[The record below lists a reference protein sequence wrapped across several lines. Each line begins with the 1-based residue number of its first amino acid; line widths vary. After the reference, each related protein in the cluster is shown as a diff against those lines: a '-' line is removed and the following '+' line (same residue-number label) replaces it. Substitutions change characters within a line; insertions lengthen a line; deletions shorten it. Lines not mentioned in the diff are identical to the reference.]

1 MTYLFRDNLQKYLSL
16 NLPKPMQVV
25 FAILSLVVAVPL
37 INFLVN
43 WNEGMH
49 LPAFLNDIETWMRT
63 SEDAAAKVTE
73 KLLSG
78 TAWIDLISN
87 LVIIALMAGIG
98 EELFFR
104 GLLQSMFTDLI
115 KGNKDVV
122 SKKRLAWS
130 KHAAIWV
137 IAFIFSAIHLQ
148 FYGFIPRM
156 LLGVWFGYLL
166 LWTGSIWIPII
177 AHFTNNALSTIF
189 SFAENRGLLSVN
201 PDIIGVKETSWYC
214 FISILLLACCVVF
227 FKNNQKES
235 DKQVLQI
242 QTHRMKE

>member
-25 FAILSLVVAVPL
+25 FAILSLVVAIPL

-104 GLLQSMFTDLI
+104 GLLQRMFTDLI

-227 FKNNQKES
+227 FKKSQKES